1 MTTSAITH
9 FVFVDFENVPEVDL
23 GLVEGKPVH
32 VTILIGKN
40 QRKIDLPLVQQIRRL
55 AAQVEL
61 VEVGGSGRNALD
73 LTLAYYLGQ
82 AVLRAPDAR
91 FYIVS
96 RDKDFDP
103 MIAHLSAKHIK
114 IVRRD
119 RLSALP
125 VQPEPR
131 PGRAAKATVPVR
143 PIAPARAEAL
153 VRTAEPEDRLERLIT
168 RLRANFSPRPKKK
181 ARLLARI
188 NSDFGNKLT
197 EAEQDEKLDELIRRG
212 VVSIDIKGGVTY
224 IAEQ

>member
-82 AVLRAPDAR
+82 AVLQNPNAR
-91 FYIVS
+91 FCIVS
-96 RDKDFDP
+96 RDKDFEP
-103 MIAHLSAKHIK
+103 MMAHLSGQGIK
-114 IVRRD
+114 VVRCD
-119 RLSALP
+119 SFAALP
-125 VQPEPR
+125 FLPKPR
-131 PGRAAKATVPVR
+131 ASTSVKAAVPIKPNAPVKAGAPVR
-143 PIAPARAEAL
+143 ADAMD
-153 VRTAEPEDRLERLIT
+153 DRFERLVA
-168 RLRANFSPRPKKK
+168 RLQNSSAPRPKKK
-181 ARLLARI
+181 SGLLARI
-188 NSDFGNKLT
+188 KSDFGHKLT
-197 EAEQDEKLDELIRRG
+197 AVEQNEKVDELIRRG
-212 VVSIDIKGGVTY
+212 VLSIDPKGK
-224 IAEQ
+224 IAYAMAR